1 MNPERHSLRK
11 APNRGRRIN
20 CYPFALARPT
30 GDRKRCTRT
39 TIRHRRSRPPW
50 SPCRRIGDKPVR
62 PQPWPAGLSS
72 GGRHERAPVFLQDDG
87 RSES

>member
-1 MNPERHSLRK
+1 MAGAAGERSQVPGFELVSVP
-11 APNRGRRIN
+11 AL
-20 CYPFALARPT
+20 LARPT

-39 TIRHRRSRPPW
+39 TTRRRRSQPPW

-62 PQPWPAGLSS
+62 PQPWPAGLLS

-87 RSES
+87 WFEF